1 MRLRLSGTDYFHQVL
16 HRVIVDHGGA
26 GNLGQIRI
34 RLSTSP
40 DAGLLARAWRSAGEQ
55 AWTLG
60 AHLRASL
67 RGPHWIVR
75 GPARLELEHGG
86 SLDRLAVEHLRDGL
100 PERGP
105 RARLGCSMGSQPGI
119 VLTWD
124 HRLSDARGAMG
135 LVSSLPSLADGG
147 RLRDAWWRP
156 GHRDMP
162 GMPATAA
169 ARGLLA
175 RGAIDHL
182 RPHRLARLWRPAAPP
197 ANPAAPLAH
206 VSMVL
211 DTVETARVTGRQ
223 LAASGRMSET
233 PFLLACLAAGLEDL
247 GGIGGDV
254 LFPLAVDCRP
264 RLGAPIIAN
273 CHSFIFL
280 RVPAGL
286 ASRDLGEASRFLK
299 DAYRAW
305 VAADMTTKM
314 SASLGFFPYIG
325 VRMARAQ
332 LGYFKAGVAAS
343 CLVANTG
350 PTVLPDSL
358 FGIDVLGVDHVA
370 AVPGMPGLAALFH
383 RDRRGLGVDLIAA
396 GDAARAVPPPALAQ
410 RLRHHLLERAFAGA
424 PA

>member
-16 HRVIVDHGGA
+16 HRVIVDHGGS

-34 RLSTSP
+34 RLGSAA
-40 DAGLLARAWRSAGEQ
+40 DAVALATGWRRAGEE

-67 RGPHWIVR
+67 RGPQWIVR
-75 GPARLELEHGG
+75 GPARLGLEQGA
-86 SLDRLAVEHLRDGL
+86 SLERLAVDQLREGL

-105 RARLGCSMGSQPGI
+105 RARLGCVAGSDPGI

-135 LVSSLPSLADGG
+135 LVAALPALAGGG
-147 RLRDAWWRP
+147 RLRDPWWAA
-156 GHRDMP
+156 GHRDTP

-175 RGAIDHL
+175 RGAVEHL
-182 RPHRLARLWRPAAPP
+182 RPHRMARLWRPPVAA
-197 ANPAAPLAH
+197 ANPASPLAH
-206 VSMVL
+206 AVL
-211 DTVETARVTGRQ
+211 ALGHEETARVTARQ

-233 PFLLACLAAGLEDL
+233 PFLLACLAAALEDL
-247 GGIGGDV
+247 GGIRGDV

-264 RLGAPIIAN
+264 RLRAPLVAN

-299 DAYRAW
+299 EAYRTW

-325 VRMARAQ
+325 VRLSRAQ

-350 PTVLPDSL
+350 PTALPDAL
-358 FGIDVLGVDHVA
+358 FGGEVLGVDHVA

-383 RDRRGLGVDLIAA
+383 RDRRGLGADLIAA
-396 GDAARAVPPPALAQ
+396 GDVARVIPPEALAG
-410 RLRHHLLERAFAGA
+410 RLRHHLLERAFVGC